1 WSIYEGLDRDNQET
15 WAIHGLYPNMAWTPD
30 SKSIVFWAGGKI
42 GRIDVKTKAVA
53 EVPFHVKDER
63 QIFDAVRF
71 PVDVAPET
79 FPVKMLRWVQV
90 SPDGDEVAYQALG
103 KIYVKRLPGGEPRR
117 LTRQDD
123 YFEFYPSWSRDGR
136 DIVYTTWDDEKLGAV
151 RVASASSRT
160 GDGRKITT
168 EPGHYVEPAFSPD
181 GRTIVYR
188 KVGTDNRRTDTWT
201 RELGIYRVPARGGD
215 PELVTKKGELPHFGA
230 SNDRVFYL
238 DVESGDPDDT
248 RRLKS
253 IALDGSDERTHYVSK
268 NAVEMMVS
276 PDERWLAFSERFQA
290 FVTPFTLSGR
300 DIEIGPGAKNLP
312 LRRVSDDTGYYL
324 HWSGD
329 SAALHWSL
337 GPDLYSLDVREP
349 LEFFEKPEGDFPKL
363 TPVAIGFDAKYDAP
377 EKVIALIGGRIV
389 TMRGD
394 EVVEGGLVIIKG
406 NRISYAG
413 PLSGANV
420 PKGARIIDCAG
431 KTLIPGMVDVHHH
444 SSYGSSGITPES
456 NWGLYADLAFGVT
469 TAHNPSSDTETVFA
483 ASEMAKAGIITTP
496 RIFSTGTILY
506 GAAGAEMAEVN
517 NLDDALR
524 HLRRM
529 KAAGA
534 ISVKSYNQPRRDQRQ
549 QILEAARQTG
559 MMVVPEGGSL
569 FMHNMTMI
577 ADGHTGIEH
586 TVPPAH
592 LYSDV
597 MQFWRHSGTG
607 YTPTLVVAYGGNW
620 GENYWYQKTNV
631 WEDERL
637 LRFTPRDETDARSR
651 RRTMVPDDEF
661 NHIDIARG
669 CKQLIDNGGRVQLGA
684 HGQRAGLGAHWELW
698 MFEQGGMTP
707 HEALRCA
714 TLYGAQY
721 LGFDRDIG
729 SIEPGK
735 LADIV
740 VLDANP
746 LENIRNSESMRYIVL
761 NGRVYDAW
769 TMNEIAPREGPRG
782 AFPWEIDYRS

>member
-1 WSIYEGLDRDNQET
+1 
-15 WAIHGLYPNMAWTPD
+15 
-30 SKSIVFWAGGKI
+30 
-42 GRIDVKTKAVA
+42 
-53 EVPFHVKDER
+53 
-63 QIFDAVRF
+63 
-71 PVDVAPET
+71 
-79 FPVKMLRWVQV
+79 
-90 SPDGDEVAYQALG
+90 
-103 KIYVKRLPGGEPRR
+103 
-117 LTRQDD
+117 
-123 YFEFYPSWSRDGR
+123 
-136 DIVYTTWDDEKLGAV
+136 
-151 RVASASSRT
+151 
-160 GDGRKITT
+160 
-168 EPGHYVEPAFSPD
+168 
-181 GRTIVYR
+181 
-188 KVGTDNRRTDTWT
+188 
-201 RELGIYRVPARGGD
+201 
-215 PELVTKKGELPHFGA
+215 
-230 SNDRVFYL
+230 
-238 DVESGDPDDT
+238 
-248 RRLKS
+248 
-253 IALDGSDERTHYVSK
+253 
-268 NAVEMMVS
+268 
-276 PDERWLAFSERFQA
+276 
-290 FVTPFTLSGR
+290 
-300 DIEIGPGAKNLP
+300 
-312 LRRVSDDTGYYL
+312 
-324 HWSGD
+324 
-329 SAALHWSL
+329 
-337 GPDLYSLDVREP
+337 
-349 LEFFEKPEGDFPKL
+349 
-363 TPVAIGFDAKYDAP
+363 
-377 EKVIALIGGRIV
+377 
-389 TMRGD
+389 
-394 EVVEGGLVIIKG
+394 
-406 NRISYAG
+406 
-413 PLSGANV
+413 
-420 PKGARIIDCAG
+420 
-431 KTLIPGMVDVHHH
+431 
-444 SSYGSSGITPES
+444 
-456 NWGLYADLAFGVT
+456 
-469 TAHNPSSDTETVFA
+469 
-483 ASEMAKAGIITTP
+483 
-496 RIFSTGTILY
+496 
-506 GAAGAEMAEVN
+506 
-517 NLDDALR
+517 
-524 HLRRM
+524 M

-782 AFPWEIDYRS
+782 AFPWEIDYRSD